1 MISLLQ
7 PEVRLEGRLTLAPQ
21 MQYALTVLQMDCTTL
36 QQHICQCA
44 MENPLI
50 SLEAL
55 DGAASFSQ
63 APTPEQEV
71 PNTQPQQLR
80 TLLLE
85 QIPPTLPHPVAH
97 TLQLLIDMLDDDGYL
112 RFSPQDLAT
121 YTGASPATVQQALE
135 VLHQM
140 EPRGIGAATLSECL
154 TLQLQA
160 ISAADP
166 LTCRIAEAY
175 LPDLAA
181 GRLRKVARAEHVP
194 FSRVEQADRLLRTLS
209 PIPAN
214 GLCRGMERPYITP
227 DLRVFIKC
235 GQGCIALTSAGTP
248 PLRRSETCLQLLAHS
263 EDPDALAYLRQKKED
278 FSHLEQALLL
288 RAKTLLA
295 VTQVIVE
302 TQRAF
307 FLYGEPALVP
317 LTLKD
322 ISRQVDLHLSTVGR
336 ALQNKY
342 LICEQGTF
350 PLKFFLSRGKQ
361 HPETADATVSQ
372 QQVELLIRSLIE
384 QEDPCYPLS
393 DNAIFQQLQA
403 QGVPISRRSVLN
415 YRERMGI
422 PSSYVRMKNS

>member
-21 MQYALTVLQMDCTTL
+21 MQYALTVLQMDCMAL
-36 QQHICQCA
+36 QQHIRQCA

-55 DGAASFSQ
+55 DGATSFSQ
-63 APTPEQEV
+63 APASEREV
-71 PNTQPQQLR
+71 PDTKPQQLR
-80 TLLLE
+80 DLLLE
-85 QIPPTLPHPVAH
+85 QIPPALPYPVAH
-97 TLQLLIDMLDDDGYL
+97 TLQLLIDILDDDGYL
-112 RFSPQDLAT
+112 RFSPQELAV
-121 YTGASPATVQQALE
+121 YTGASYAIVQQALK

-140 EPRGIGAATLSECL
+140 EPRGVGAATLSECL

-160 ISAADP
+160 LPAADS
-166 LTCRIAEAY
+166 LACRIAEAY

-194 FSRVEQADRLLRTLS
+194 LSRVEQADRLLRTLS
-209 PIPAN
+209 PLPAN
-214 GLCRGMERPYITP
+214 GLCQGKEHPYITP
-227 DLRVFIKC
+227 DLRVFMKD
-235 GQGCIALTSAGTP
+235 GQLCIALTGAGTP
-248 PLRRSETCLQLLAHS
+248 SLRRSETCLQLLAHS

-278 FSHLEQALLL
+278 FSRLEQALLL

-302 TQRAF
+302 TQSRF
-307 FLYGEPALVP
+307 FLRGEPALAP

-322 ISRQVDLHLSTVGR
+322 ISQQIGLHLSTVGR
-336 ALQNKY
+336 AIQNKY

-361 HPETADATVSQ
+361 HPETADTAISQ
-372 QQVELLIRSLIE
+372 QQIEHCIHSLIE
-384 QEDPCYPLS
+384 QEDPHHPLS

-403 QGVPISRRSVLN
+403 QGIPVSRRSVLN

-422 PSSYVRMKNS
+422 PSSYVRKQK

>member
-21 MQYALTVLQMDCTTL
+21 MQYALTVLQMDCMSL
-36 QQHICQCA
+36 QQHIRQCA

-63 APTPEQEV
+63 APASEREV
-71 PNTQPQQLR
+71 PDTKPQQLR
-80 TLLLE
+80 DLLLE
-85 QIPPTLPHPVAH
+85 QIPPALPYPVAH

-112 RFSPQDLAT
+112 PFSPQELAA
-121 YTGASPATVQQALE
+121 YTGVSSAIVQQALG

-140 EPRGIGAATLSECL
+140 EPRGVGAATLSECL
-154 TLQLQA
+154 TLQLRA
-160 ISAADP
+160 LSAADP
-166 LTCRIAEAY
+166 LPCRIAEAY
-175 LPDLAA
+175 LPDVAA

-194 FSRVEQADRLLRTLS
+194 LSHVERADRLLRTLS
-209 PIPAN
+209 PLPAN
-214 GLCRGMERPYITP
+214 GLCQGKEHPYITP
-227 DLRVFIKC
+227 DLRVFMKA
-235 GQGCIALTSAGTP
+235 GQLCIALTGAGTP
-248 PLRRSETCLQLLAHS
+248 TLRRSETCFQLLAHS

-288 RAKTLLA
+288 RVKTLLA

-302 TQRAF
+302 TQKEF
-307 FLYGEPALVP
+307 FLRGEPVLAP

-322 ISRQVDLHLSTVGR
+322 ISQQIGLHLSTVGR
-336 ALQNKY
+336 AIQNKY

-361 HPETADATVSQ
+361 HPETADTALSQ
-372 QQVELLIRSLIE
+372 QQIEYFIRSLIE
-384 QEDPCYPLS
+384 QEDPCHPLS
-393 DNAIFQQLQA
+393 DHNIFQQMQA
-403 QGVPISRRSVLN
+403 QGIPVSRRSVLN

-422 PSSYVRMKNS
+422 PSSYVRKQR